1 MKNLM
6 VMLLTAISFTAFG
19 QYTHNDDSFQKTYTQ
34 IRTYEIPEGETEWFY
49 ANGDFVEWTFHFNID
64 FFACPGCSTQR
75 GVVMEDASGEPQF
88 FMNYLGDLR
97 EGEDEYGEYGA
108 YKVDVLSKDDETGR
122 WKWWDAGECRYYGNW
137 TMLYLKN
144 PSTLRF
150 DYFNVKN

>member
-34 IRTYEIPEGETEWFY
+34 LRTYEIPEGETEWFY

-88 FMNYLGDLR
+88 FMNY
-97 EGEDEYGEYGA
+97 
-108 YKVDVLSKDDETGR
+108 
-122 WKWWDAGECRYYGNW
+122 
-137 TMLYLKN
+137 
-144 PSTLRF
+144 
-150 DYFNVKN
+150 